1 MNELDVVGAP
11 SRLHLSVHDALSQSW
26 RWSDKELGIAG
37 RSLSEMETVRN
48 IEKK

>member
-1 MNELDVVGAP
+1 MNELYVVGAP
-11 SRLHLSVHDALSQSW
+11 SRLHLSVHGALSQSW